1 MLSDCETYQR
11 DQNGY
16 VLENGRKKLDQNYQ
30 CGNGAAGLQSRPHC
44 CSLELKNLD
53 IGGSM
58 KKCMPYN
65 EGDSPFGTYNYP
77 NSEQSLFD
85 FSYKC
90 PSFVA
95 NCSSDD
101 KCGDTQD
108 HCCNLK
114 SIDP

>member
-1 MLSDCETYQR
+1 
-11 DQNGY
+11 
-16 VLENGRKKLDQNYQ
+16 
-30 CGNGAAGLQSRPHC
+30 
-44 CSLELKNLD
+44 
-53 IGGSM
+53 M

-114 SIDP
+114 SIDPNINGDIRMCMANPGVITGFWQNYDQNDNQLKMNYSFSCPANVI